1 MTERILETQQNQRLV
16 HHDQYVEETKQ
27 ISLHVKT
34 EDTQSLDFKKF
45 LCVCKTVSGTIS
57 RLIQGRY
64 DDMKQFPG
72 IISV

>member
-34 EDTQSLDFKKF
+34 HKVWILKSFSV
-45 LCVCKTVSGTIS
+45 CVK
-57 RLIQGRY
+57 LFQEPFQ
-64 DDMKQFPG
+64 D
-72 IISV
+72 